1 MGLLDCQ
8 GLKRAIMGDEDIA
21 GLLKDSS
28 ASIFHTFP
36 GDFGA
41 LCSLQGVII
50 YGWGNSRHG

>member
-1 MGLLDCQ
+1 
-8 GLKRAIMGDEDIA
+8 MGDEDSA
-21 GLLKDSS
+21 ELLKDSS

-41 LCSLQGVII
+41 FCSLRGVII